1 MRRHLIVALI
11 AAILAAIGVRS
22 APPSPHQAH
31 VTAASPRSIAAAAY
45 ARLTPAERIGELFMT
60 GVPATGAT
68 SAGLASLRKERI
80 GNVILV
86 GDNAGGVTAAK
97 RVTTGVAAKLRFAG
111 VGAFISTD
119 QEGGE
124 VQRLTGPGFTNMPSA
139 LQQGKLTPS
148 TLKTDSTRWGRQL
161 AAAGINV
168 DLAPVADTVPAKHA
182 SSNQPIGRFD
192 REFGHT
198 PTVVAQHVVPFVQGM
213 NAGGVDTTVKHF
225 PGLGRATGNTDT
237 MPGVTDPTTR
247 HSAYV
252 APYRAGVIA
261 GTQFVMVSSA
271 RYPAID
277 PHHIAAFSKTIIGSM
292 LRGDLAFKG
301 VVISDDLGTS
311 ALHRFSDGRRAT
323 NFFGAGGTML
333 LATATSVI
341 PAMIAAVTA
350 KAASSSAFA
359 AQLKAAEMTVL
370 VAKAKA
376 GLIKS

>member
-11 AAILAAIGVRS
+11 TAILAAIGVRS

-31 VTAASPRSIAAAAY
+31 VTAASPQSIAAAAY
-45 ARLTPAERIGELFMT
+45 ARMTRAERIGELFMT
-60 GVPATGAT
+60 GVPATGSS

-86 GDNAGGVTAAK
+86 GDNGGGVASAK
-97 RVTTGVAAKLRFAG
+97 RVTDGIASKLRFAG

-124 VQRLTGPGFTNMPSA
+124 VQRLTGTGFATMPSA
-139 LQQGKLTPS
+139 LQQGKLTAS
-148 TLKTDSTRWGRQL
+148 RLKTDSTRWGRQL
-161 AAAGINV
+161 AAAGINL

-182 SSNQPIGRFD
+182 SDNAPIGRFD

-198 PTVVAQHVVPFVQGM
+198 PTVVAQHVVPFVEGM

-237 MPGVTDPTTR
+237 MAGVTDPTTR
-247 HSAYV
+247 HGSYI
-252 APYRAGVIA
+252 APYRAGVMA

-277 PHHIAAFSKTIIGSM
+277 PHHIAAFSTTIIGSM

-333 LATATSVI
+333 LATTASLM

-350 KAASSSAFA
+350 KAASSPAFA
-359 AQLKAAEMTVL
+359 AQLKTDEMTVL
-370 VAKAKA
+370 LAKARA
-376 GLIKS
+376 GLIRS